1 MRRNEYQATQVFND
15 LKTCHLP
22 TTNRLVS
29 QYGRGKGVHVDSG
42 LWQVTEFNLCRVD
55 PRRSRMRSITSALLV
70 TVAFGALATA
80 PYFVFR
86 DDSFARLMD
95 HQTQTQTQIQIS
107 YDDQIDDLRAQ
118 IERMSHLDRE
128 RIEEIKSLRERQET
142 LEQVTSGL
150 AKDRLIQA
158 AIQARNG
165 LPSGTDESATSL
177 SYIKTTS
184 GNSNAETGKQAEK
197 ITTSDNKK
205 ARVTHQRQTHVVHQR
220 QTPVVRKRTQEAPAV
235 AAERPVSQQT
245 H

>member
-1 MRRNEYQATQVFND
+1 
-15 LKTCHLP
+15 
-22 TTNRLVS
+22 
-29 QYGRGKGVHVDSG
+29 
-42 LWQVTEFNLCRVD
+42 
-55 PRRSRMRSITSALLV
+55 MRSITSALLV
-70 TVAFGALATA
+70 TVAFAAVATA
-80 PYFVFR
+80 PYLVFR
-86 DDSFARLMD
+86 DDSFASLID
-95 HQTQTQTQIQIS
+95 HQTQTQTQVQIS

-118 IERMSHLDRE
+118 IARMSQLDQE
-128 RIEEIKSLRERQET
+128 RVEEIKLLRQRQEA

-158 AIQARNG
+158 TQVRNG
-165 LPSGTDESATSL
+165 LPASGTETAPALLSA
-177 SYIKTTS
+177 KTTS
-184 GNSNAETGKQAEK
+184 GIPIVETGKQAEK

>member
-1 MRRNEYQATQVFND
+1 
-15 LKTCHLP
+15 
-22 TTNRLVS
+22 
-29 QYGRGKGVHVDSG
+29 
-42 LWQVTEFNLCRVD
+42 
-55 PRRSRMRSITSALLV
+55 MRSITSALLV

-95 HQTQTQTQIQIS
+95 HQTQTQTQTQIS

-118 IERMSHLDRE
+118 IERMSRLDRE

-197 ITTSDNKK
+197 TTTGDNKK
-205 ARVTHQRQTHVVHQR
+205 AHLPLRKQA
-220 QTPVVRKRTQEAPAV
+220 PVVRKRTQEAPAV
-235 AAERPVSQQT
+235 AADRNTIEPVSQQNY
-245 H
+245 